1 MDSLTSSPPPTT
13 ASTSPYPAA
22 LLLALLS
29 LLLTLLTLPP
39 LYWHLSNRNTGAAS
53 LILWLQL
60 LNLISLTNALLWPHD
75 NTALWFD
82 GAGLCDVQV
91 KVLVAA
97 YVGVPA
103 SVACV
108 LRGLARVMDT
118 ERGAVGGRRGRGVV
132 VDLVWCWAL
141 PALQMPAHYVV
152 QTRRYYVLGIAG
164 CSPAVSASWV
174 ADVLMVAPAV
184 VWVGVGG
191 WYAGEYFYAFVLT
204 AAVFSFYLLA
214 WFSS

>member
-1 MDSLTSSPPPTT
+1 MASNTT
-13 ASTSPYPAA
+13 STSPTTPSTTPYPSAV
-22 LLLALLS
+22 LLALLS
-29 LLLTLLTLPP
+29 LLLTLLALPP
-39 LYWHLSNRNTGAAS
+39 LYWHLSNRNAGAAS

-118 ERGAVGGRRGRGVV
+118 SQSGAGGGSLR
-132 VDLVWCWAL
+132 VDLLWCWAL

-174 ADVLMVAPAV
+174 ADVLLVAPAV

-191 WYAGEYFYAFVLT
+191 WYAGECFRPLVLT
-204 AAVFSFYLLA
+204 AAVNLL
-214 WFSS
+214 FLVSRG